1 MQKSLREF
9 AVHLKRGPART
20 VRAYSCTLS
29 PEDNK
34 VYFHKKPDATDRT
47 SFFVLSSVE
56 GIDEAI
62 SEVADEPGVT
72 VERARAYLES
82 VKQRAVEAVRTT
94 GHGTNQAEEE

>member
-1 MQKSLREF
+1 MQKSLHEF

-20 VRAYSCTLS
+20 VRAYCCTLS

-34 VYFHKKPDATDRT
+34 VCFHKKPDASDRA

-62 SEVADEPGVT
+62 PEEADEPGVT
-72 VERARAYLES
+72 VERARAFLEL
-82 VKQRAVEAVRTT
+82 VKQRAAEGVKTTENGKRHKVE
-94 GHGTNQAEEE
+94 E